1 MTAQILFPL
10 NLMVWPAVDV
20 QTSIFTF
27 SDFPIL
33 RASGE
38 RWSMRMTKGG
48 DIKKN
53 QTTRT
58 RLPHY
63 KVNIIDMLSC
73 QQPNRED
80 DDQHWRQQWYSYTH
94 IFNNRWNVGKPTI
107 HNMIHVAL
115 PLSHYLCLKH
125 WNFAVEWW

>member
-80 DDQHWRQQWYSYTH
+80 DDQH
-94 IFNNRWNVGKPTI
+94 
-107 HNMIHVAL
+107 
-115 PLSHYLCLKH
+115 
-125 WNFAVEWW
+125 

>member
-20 QTSIFTF
+20 QTSILRFPTF
-27 SDFPIL
+27 LYWEPV
-33 RASGE
+33 E
-38 RWSMRMTKGG
+38 RGGVWGWQKGG

-53 QTTRT
+53 QTTST